1 MPGAKY
7 SLVPT
12 ELTNEN
18 NKKRFS
24 KKTKDESY
32 LKWNLIVPQSF
43 ERVILRGNRIIVDE
57 IVVHGRNIFMTKK
70 RKKKCLKIT
79 NYA

>member
-1 MPGAKY
+1 MPGAKRI
-7 SLVPT
+7 LVPT

-32 LKWNLIVPQSF
+32 LKCNLIVPQSF

-57 IVVHGRNIFMTKK
+57 IVAHGRNIFMAEK
-70 RKKKCLKIT
+70 RKK
-79 NYA
+79 NV

>member
-7 SLVPT
+7 ILVPT

-43 ERVILRGNRIIVDE
+43 EGVILRGNRIIVDE
-57 IVVHGRNIFMTKK
+57 IVVHGRNIFMTEK
-70 RKKKCLKIT
+70 RKK
-79 NYA
+79 NV

>member
-7 SLVPT
+7 ILVPT

-57 IVVHGRNIFMTKK
+57 IVVHGRNIFMTEK
-70 RKKKCLKIT
+70 RKK
-79 NYA
+79 NV